1 MPKAPRKNAKK
12 AAKKTAKKAVSKTA
26 KNAKRKPA
34 AKKAARKPAAKK
46 VAKKAAKKVTKKVAK
61 KATKKAT
68 KKVAKKKA
76 APKAAK
82 KATKKKAAPKAA
94 KKATRKPAKKAT
106 RKTAARRTK
115 KVKNVYFFGGGK
127 ADGDGSQ
134 KNLLGGKGANLAEM
148 NRIGLPVPAG
158 LTITTEVCT
167 YYYDN
172 AKKYPATLDAEIDAN
187 IAKIEKVMGKKFG
200 DLENPLLLS
209 VRSGARESMPG
220 MMDTILNLGIND
232 QVVEALSEKTGNPKF
247 AWDSYRRFLQMY
259 GSVVMGVEAEEGE
272 HHDPYEVILDKA
284 KSNAQVEIDSELS
297 EADLRWV
304 VAEFKQLIKD
314 RSGKDFPEDP
324 REQLMGSVNAVF
336 NSWNNDRAKV
346 YRQKYG
352 IPAEW
357 GTAVNVQAMVFGNT
371 GPESGTGVAFT
382 RDPATGENV
391 FYGEYLID
399 AQGED
404 VVAGVRTPKPIANMS
419 KDLPESHKELLE
431 IRKVLEAHFKDVQD
445 IEFTIEEGK
454 LWMLQTRNGKR
465 TGFAAVNI
473 ALDMVKEKLITQE
486 TAILRIPAEDLSHL
500 LAPIFDAAAEKKAT
514 NVGAGLPA
522 GPGAASG
529 QIYFTA
535 EAAVEAA
542 EKGQKVILTR
552 QETSPEDLRGMIA
565 AEGILTT
572 RGGASSHAAL
582 VARQMGK
589 VCVCGAHT
597 MDIDYDAKTLTG
609 NGVVLKEGDFLSLNG
624 FVGNVYAGEIES
636 SPSQVIQGLIENK
649 AAAKKSATY
658 TKFVQLMKWADR
670 LRKLDIRTNSD
681 TPDQVKTAVKFGAQG
696 IGLTRTEHMFFEGDR
711 IDAVREMI
719 LADSDEGKAK
729 ALKKLLPYQKKDF
742 TGIFKALE
750 GRPATIRLLDPPL
763 HEFIGTMTHQQI
775 DELAGKLGVESSFI
789 HSRINALHEENPM
802 LGHRGCRLGIV
813 YPEITKMQATAI
825 LEAAVEVKKK
835 GTKVAPEIMVPLV
848 SYAKEFELQKEVID
862 AAAAEVREKHGL
874 KKNQLRYTVGTMM
887 EIPRA
892 CLTADAVAETAE
904 FFSFGTNDLTQT
916 CLGLSRDDSSSFL
929 PAYQEA
935 EVVDTNPFA
944 SLDQTGVGQLVETG
958 VAKGRSTNEK
968 LKIGICGE
976 HGGDPESVKFFHRT
990 GLNYVSCSPFR
1001 IPVAKLAAAQA
1012 VLEER
1017 GMARGEVS

>member
-1 MPKAPRKNAKK
+1 MAK
-12 AAKKTAKKAVSKTA
+12 AKKTAKKA
-26 KNAKRKPA
+26 
-34 AKKAARKPAAKK
+34 ARK
-46 VAKKAAKKVTKKVAK
+46 TVAK
-61 KATKKAT
+61 KATSKAPAR
-68 KKVAKKKA
+68 KN
-76 APKAAK
+76 
-82 KATKKKAAPKAA
+82 ATS
-94 KKATRKPAKKAT
+94 KKATRKP
-106 RKTAARRTK
+106 RV
-115 KVKNVYFFGGGK
+115 VKGKYVYFFGGKK
-127 ADGDGSQ
+127 ADGNGQQ
-134 KNLLGGKGANLAEM
+134 KELLGGKGANLAEM
-148 NRIGLPVPAG
+148 SRIGLPVPAG
-158 LTITTEVCT
+158 FTITTEVCT

-172 AKKYPATLDAEIDAN
+172 KKTYPKTLQSQIDEN

-232 QVVEALSEKTGNPKF
+232 EVVAALAEKTGNPKF

-272 HHDPYEVILDKA
+272 HHDPYEVILEQAKEKA
-284 KSNAQVEIDSELS
+284 GVELDSELS
-297 EADLRWV
+297 EKDLKAV
-304 VAEFKQLIKD
+304 VKKFKALIKK
-314 RSGKDFPEDP
+314 RSGQDFPEDP
-324 REQLMGSVNAVF
+324 MKQLLGAVNAVF

-404 VVAGVRTPKPIANMS
+404 VVAGVRTPKQIAELAN
-419 KDLPESHKELLE
+419 DLPDSYEELLE
-431 IRKVLEAHFKDVQD
+431 IRKILEAHFRDVQD
-445 IEFTIEEGK
+445 VEFTIEAGK

-473 ALDMVKEKLITQE
+473 AIDMVDEKLISQE
-486 TAILRIPAEDLSHL
+486 EAILRIPAADLSHL
-500 LAPIFDAAAEKKAT
+500 LAPIFAPADEKKAT
-514 NVGAGLPA
+514 KMGDGLPA
-522 GPGAASG
+522 GPGAACG
-529 QIYFTA
+529 RVYFTA
-535 EAAVEAA
+535 ETAVAAA
-542 EKGQKVILTR
+542 EKGEKVILTR

-589 VCVCGAHT
+589 ICVCGCHS
-597 MDIDYDAKTLTG
+597 MDIDYAKKTITG
-609 NGVVLKEGDFLSLNG
+609 NGVTLKEGDFISLNG
-624 FVGNVYAGEIES
+624 FVGSVYAGEIKS
-636 SPSQVIQGLIENK
+636 SPSQVIQGLIEGD
-649 AAAKKSATY
+649 AEAKKSDTY
-658 TKFVQLMKWADR
+658 KKFVKLMRWSDK
-670 LRKLDIRTNSD
+670 LRGKFGIRTNSD
-681 TPDQVKTAVKFGAQG
+681 TPEQVETAVKFGAEG

-719 LADSDEGKAK
+719 LAETPEGKAT
-729 ALKKLLPYQKKDF
+729 AIAKLLPYQKEDF
-742 TGIFKALE
+742 IGIFKALA

-763 HEFIGTMTHQQI
+763 HEFIGTMTEEQI
-775 DELAGKLGVESSFI
+775 KELAAKLGVKPAFI
-789 HSRINALHEENPM
+789 KGRIKALHEENPM

-825 LEAAVEVKKK
+825 LEAAVEVKQS
-835 GTKVAPEIMVPLV
+835 GMKVTPEIMVPLV
-848 SYAKEFELQKEVID
+848 SYEKELELQRAVID
-862 AAAAEVREKHGL
+862 AAAEEVREKYGL
-874 KKNQLRYTVGTMM
+874 KKIQLNYKVGTMM

-892 CLTADAVAETAE
+892 CLTAADVAKHAD

-935 EVVDTNPFA
+935 EVMNNNPFA
-944 SLDQTGVGQLVETG
+944 TLDQIGVGQLVEIG
-958 VAKGRSTNEK
+958 VANGRKTK
-968 LKIGICGE
+968 PDLKCGICGE
-976 HGGDPESVKFFHRT
+976 HGGDPDSVKFCYRT
-990 GLNYVSCSPFR
+990 GLSYVSCSPFR

-1012 VLEER
+1012 VLEAQ
-1017 GMARGEVS
+1017 GQKRGEIS